1 MSVYMIIET
10 LEIKDTET
18 YSTYTSKAR
27 EIIVSYGGRYLASTD
42 KIRKISGNWDPKRI
56 VIIEFP
62 DMEAFDTC
70 FGSEEYKA
78 ITHLRQ
84 GSVTGKTV
92 VVQG

>member
-10 LEIKDTET
+10 LEITDAET
-18 YSTYTSKAR
+18 YSEYTSKAR

-42 KIRKISGNWDPKRI
+42 KIRMISGDWDPKRM

-62 DMEAFDTC
+62 DMDTFDAC
-70 FGSEEYKA
+70 FTSAEYKA
-78 ITHLRQ
+78 ITHLRKD
-84 GSVTGKTV
+84 SASGKAV